1 MKSRDRK
8 LLIKP
13 KHLEAVNKASA
24 CRTDK
29 LGIAVFC
36 CKGCGSTVYV
46 ARSCKHRFCGR
57 CGNADTIRWA
67 GKMLSTLLN
76 MKHHHIVSTL
86 PQPFR
91 YLAKMNGTLLFDL
104 LFKSSAEVIKSWF
117 KSRHKL
123 RPGIVSVLH
132 TAGSDLKFHPH
143 IHMIVSG
150 GGQDI
155 STKSY
160 RRLEGDYLCPQKFF
174 GAQLRIKFQQELIK
188 LFDREKIK
196 TPKSIGDHKSFVS
209 WLYRIKQKHWV
220 VSIQKPLEDIKQ
232 IVGYVGRY
240 TKRACLSEYKIVE
253 IGKTIKFKYNDYKN
267 TPRGERPR
275 QAIKE
280 LTPYEFLDELLQH
293 VPEKRYRMVRYF
305 GIYNSLH
312 MNKIPKGLRARV
324 KEEAIEVADN
334 FEWGEFEQFRKALIR
349 SGKADPLFCKVCNQS
364 MVLVAVHLKGK
375 VINIFEYDS
384 S

>member
-1 MKSRDRK
+1 
-8 LLIKP
+8 
-13 KHLEAVNKASA
+13 
-24 CRTDK
+24 
-29 LGIAVFC
+29 
-36 CKGCGSTVYV
+36 
-46 ARSCKHRFCGR
+46 
-57 CGNADTIRWA
+57 
-67 GKMLSTLLN
+67 
-76 MKHHHIVSTL
+76 
-86 PQPFR
+86 
-91 YLAKMNGTLLFDL
+91 
-104 LFKSSAEVIKSWF
+104 
-117 KSRHKL
+117 
-123 RPGIVSVLH
+123 
-132 TAGSDLKFHPH
+132 
-143 IHMIVSG
+143 
-150 GGQDI
+150 
-155 STKSY
+155 
-160 RRLEGDYLCPQKFF
+160 
-174 GAQLRIKFQQELIK
+174 
-188 LFDREKIK
+188 
-196 TPKSIGDHKSFVS
+196 
-209 WLYRIKQKHWV
+209 V

-253 IGKTIKFKYNDYKN
+253 IGKMIKFKYNDYKN

-280 LTPYEFLDELLQH
+280 LAPYEFLDELLQH

-312 MNKIPKGLRARV
+312 MNKIPKGLRAQV

-334 FEWGEFEQFRKALIR
+334 FEWGEFEQFRKALIG

>member
-1 MKSRDRK
+1 M
-8 LLIKP
+8 
-13 KHLEAVNKASA
+13 EAVNKASS

-29 LGIAVFC
+29 LGVAVFC
-36 CKGCGSTVYV
+36 CTGCGTTVSV
-46 ARSCKHRFCGR
+46 HRSCKHRFCGR

-67 GKMLSTLLN
+67 GKMLSTLLK

-86 PQPFR
+86 PQPLR
-91 YLAKMNGTLLFDL
+91 YLAKMNGKLIFDL
-104 LFKSSAEVIKSWF
+104 LFKCSAEVIKSWF
-117 KSRHKL
+117 KARHNL

-155 STKSY
+155 ETKGY
-160 RRLEGDYLCPQKFF
+160 RSLEGDYLCAQKFF
-174 GAQLRIKFQQELIK
+174 GEQLRIKFQQGLIK
-188 LFDREKIK
+188 LYDKGKIK
-196 TPKSIGDHKSFVS
+196 TPGSIGDHDGLVS

-240 TKRACLSEYKIVE
+240 TKRACLSEYKITEV
-253 IGKTIKFKYNDYKN
+253 GKTIKFKYNDYKN
-267 TPRGERPR
+267 TARGEAPR

-280 LTPYEFLDELLQH
+280 LHPYEFLDQLLQH
-293 VPEKRYRMVRYF
+293 VPDKSYRMVRYY
-305 GIYNSLH
+305 GLYNSLH
-312 MNKIPKGLRARV
+312 INKIPKELRARQ
-324 KEEAIEVADN
+324 KEEEIAVEDN
-334 FEWGEFEQFRKALIR
+334 FEWGEFEQYRKALIR
-349 SGKADPLFCKVCNQS
+349 SGKGDPLFCSDCNQS
-364 MVLVAVHLKGK
+364 MILVAIMLKGK
-375 VINIFEYDS
+375 VINVFEYDS